1 MLKGSRL
8 SSLSSSLVTSTTVQA
23 HYLESVVTTNFWLVI
38 KRARDTGTITQY
50 TAKIEEDD

>member
-23 HYLESVVTTNFWLVI
+23 HYLESAVTNFWHVI